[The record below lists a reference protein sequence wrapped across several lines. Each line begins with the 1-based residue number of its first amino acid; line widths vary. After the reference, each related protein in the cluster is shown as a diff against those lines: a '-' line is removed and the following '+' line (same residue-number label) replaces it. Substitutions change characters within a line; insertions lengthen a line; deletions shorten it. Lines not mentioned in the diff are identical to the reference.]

1 MVQPALE
8 MHSHRIFRAA
18 LLAVVGAWDPITVE
32 ANCLWLYSFGVTVV
46 VLLSFHI
53 GRAYSGDI
61 RRSVWPCAAS
71 VLPMWCAP
79 QHTSIATMQVGAEK
93 ATTVSR
99 RMRRRS
105 MVEDMKVRNLSPATQ
120 LSNIHAVSKSALI
133 LTDRRI
139 TSALKRPTHNY
150 FQQFHG
156 IARRRTRRRMW
167 ATSTQATALSIVAS
181 KSLARRLHR
190 PIQAKVLS
198 TTHRR
203 GSRTK
208 PFAAS
213 LR

>member
-53 GRAYSGDI
+53 GRTYSGDI

-79 QHTSIATMQVGAEK
+79 QHASIATMQVGAEK

-139 TSALKRPTHNY
+139 TSALKTSERSRS
-150 FQQFHG
+150 
-156 IARRRTRRRMW
+156 ISSRTEYLERIQLSERWRSLN
-167 ATSTQATALSIVAS
+167 ASIVGACS
-181 KSLARRLHR
+181 KVNNRS
-190 PIQAKVLS
+190 I
-198 TTHRR
+198 
-203 GSRTK
+203 G
-208 PFAAS
+208 
-213 LR
+213 